1 MSLLRPGFSTVISI
15 TVIAVGLSAA
25 NAVVMPGSAEARQ
38 STTNFTCNGLHDF
51 VDRRG
56 AVVLNT
62 KSGRIYRRFV
72 RDRTFCPLNEKT
84 RRYTVP
90 TRDGGCRLNICYE
103 PIGRRGAGR

>member
-1 MSLLRPGFSTVISI
+1 MKLFHSGFSTAIS
-15 TVIAVGLSAA
+15 VAAVVVTLSAA
-25 NAVVMPGSAEARQ
+25 NAIVAPGSAEARQ
-38 STTNFTCNGLHDF
+38 STQNFTCDGVHNF

-62 KSGRIYRRFV
+62 KSSRIYRRFV
-72 RDRTFCPLNEKT
+72 RDRTFCALNEKT

-103 PIGRRGAGR
+103 PLGRRGR